1 MADLV
6 GRDDIESLGIELST
20 IGRSLS
26 RSISNFR
33 SNSALSNGNDE
44 KVNEEIALLWAA
56 IERLPTAKRVR
67 SSLFDENDEDEDS
80 RRKKVIDVTELGALE
95 RHAFIEKLIKN
106 IQLDNLKL
114 LKKIR
119 TRIDKYGFFY
129 FLVLFRLPV

>member
-1 MADLV
+1 M
-6 GRDDIESLGIELST
+6 S
-20 IGRSLS
+20 RSL
-26 RSISNFR
+26 SNFR

-56 IERLPTAKRVR
+56 IERLPTVKRVR

-119 TRIDKYGFFY
+119 TRIDKYGFFS

>member
-20 IGRSLS
+20 IGIGRSLS
-26 RSISNFR
+26 RSLSNFR

-56 IERLPTAKRVR
+56 VERLPTVKRVR
-67 SSLFDENDEDEDS
+67 SSLFDENDEDEDEDS

-119 TRIDKYGFFY
+119 TRIDK
-129 FLVLFRLPV
+129 

>member
-26 RSISNFR
+26 RSLSNFR

>member
-26 RSISNFR
+26 RSLSNFR

-119 TRIDKYGFFY
+119 TRMDKYGFFY

>member
-26 RSISNFR
+26 RSLSNFR

-56 IERLPTAKRVR
+56 IERLPTVKRVR

>member
-26 RSISNFR
+26 RSLSNFR

-80 RRKKVIDVTELGALE
+80 RRKQVIDVTELGALE

-129 FLVLFRLPV
+129 FLVLFRLPF